1 MLSLD
6 LLRRNP
12 GW

>member
-6 LLRRNP
+6 LLLKDRF
-12 GW
+12 